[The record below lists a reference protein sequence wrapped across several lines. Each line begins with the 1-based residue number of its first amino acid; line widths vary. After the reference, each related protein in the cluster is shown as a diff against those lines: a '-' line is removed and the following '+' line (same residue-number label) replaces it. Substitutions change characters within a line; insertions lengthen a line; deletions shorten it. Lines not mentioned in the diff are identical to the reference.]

1 MILITGA
8 TGKTGSAAVQEL
20 SNRNIPFRVLIRN
33 EDKQSQITDI
43 GGEVII
49 GTIEDDAALNQAMEG
64 VQKALVLLPNSEQQL
79 FLEKKVVDAALEANV
94 QHIVKMSSME
104 AVPEATSPI
113 PKLHIQSENYI
124 KNSGMNWTMIKPNFF
139 MQNLLGSGKTIV
151 EQNKFF
157 LPMGEGKAGMIHTK
171 DVGTVI
177 AKVLSEDGHEGQNYE
192 VTGPEILSFHDVA
205 EIFSKVL
212 GKKVD
217 YINVP
222 IDEYKKTLSQFLTN
236 QWHLDSVI
244 DLFKDI
250 AEGGIED
257 KTDTFEDLIGK
268 SPCSLEQ
275 FIQEYSFVFNA

>member
-113 PKLHIQSENYI
+113 PKLHMQSENYI

>member
-33 EDKQSQITDI
+33 EDKQNQITDI

-49 GTIEDDAALNQAMEG
+49 GAIEDDAALNQAMEG

-113 PKLHIQSENYI
+113 PKLHMQSENYI

-205 EIFSKVL
+205 EIFS
-212 GKKVD
+212 
-217 YINVP
+217 
-222 IDEYKKTLSQFLTN
+222 
-236 QWHLDSVI
+236 
-244 DLFKDI
+244 
-250 AEGGIED
+250 
-257 KTDTFEDLIGK
+257 
-268 SPCSLEQ
+268 
-275 FIQEYSFVFNA
+275 

>member
-8 TGKTGSAAVQEL
+8 TGKTGSAAIQEL

-33 EDKQSQITDI
+33 EDKLNQITDM

-49 GTIEDDAALNQAMEG
+49 GAIEDDAALNQAMEG

-113 PKLHIQSENYI
+113 PKLHMQSENYI

-257 KTDTFEDLIGK
+257 KTDTFQDLIGK

>member
-33 EDKQSQITDI
+33 EDKLNQITDM

-49 GTIEDDAALNQAMEG
+49 GAIEDDAALNQAMEG

-113 PKLHIQSENYI
+113 PKLHMQSENYI

-139 MQNLLGSGKTIV
+139 MQNLLGSGKTII

>member
-33 EDKQSQITDI
+33 EDKLNQITDM

-49 GTIEDDAALNQAMEG
+49 GAIEDDAALNQAMEG

-113 PKLHIQSENYI
+113 PKLHMQSENYI

-257 KTDTFEDLIGK
+257 KTDTFQDLIGK

-275 FIQEYSFVFNA
+275 FIQEHSFVFNA

>member
-33 EDKQSQITDI
+33 EDKQNQITDI

-49 GTIEDDAALNQAMEG
+49 GAIEDDAALNQAMEG

-113 PKLHIQSENYI
+113 PKLHMQSENYI

-177 AKVLSEDGHEGQNYE
+177 AKVLSEDGHEGKNYE

>member
-33 EDKQSQITDI
+33 EDKQNQITDI
-43 GGEVII
+43 GGEVVI
-49 GTIEDDAALNQAMEG
+49 GAIEDDAALNQAMEG

-113 PKLHIQSENYI
+113 PKLHMQSENYI

-236 QWHLDSVI
+236 QWYLDSVI

-257 KTDTFEDLIGK
+257 KTDTFQDLIGK

>member
-33 EDKQSQITDI
+33 EEKLNQITDM

-49 GTIEDDAALNQAMEG
+49 GAIEDDAALNQAMEG

-113 PKLHIQSENYI
+113 PKLHMQSENYI

-257 KTDTFEDLIGK
+257 KTDTFQDLIGK

>member
-20 SNRNIPFRVLIRN
+20 SNQNIPFRVLIRN
-33 EDKQSQITDI
+33 EDKLNQITDM

-49 GTIEDDAALNQAMEG
+49 GAIEDDAALNQAMEG

-113 PKLHIQSENYI
+113 PKLHMQSENYI

-257 KTDTFEDLIGK
+257 KTDTFQDLIGK

>member
-33 EDKQSQITDI
+33 EDKLNQITDI
-43 GGEVII
+43 GGEVVI
-49 GTIEDDAALNQAMEG
+49 GAIEDDAALNQAMEG

-113 PKLHIQSENYI
+113 PKLHMQSENYI

-177 AKVLSEDGHEGQNYE
+177 AKVLSEDGHEGKNYE

-257 KTDTFEDLIGK
+257 KTDTFQDLIGK

>member
-33 EDKQSQITDI
+33 EDKLNQITDM

-49 GTIEDDAALNQAMEG
+49 GAIEDDAALNQAMEG

-113 PKLHIQSENYI
+113 PKLHMQSENYI

-212 GKKVD
+212 GKPVD

-257 KTDTFEDLIGK
+257 KTDTFQDLIGK

>member
-1 MILITGA
+1 
-8 TGKTGSAAVQEL
+8 
-20 SNRNIPFRVLIRN
+20 
-33 EDKQSQITDI
+33 
-43 GGEVII
+43 
-49 GTIEDDAALNQAMEG
+49 ME
-64 VQKALVLLPNSEQQL
+64 
-79 FLEKKVVDAALEANV
+79 
-94 QHIVKMSSME
+94 
-104 AVPEATSPI
+104 
-113 PKLHIQSENYI
+113 
-124 KNSGMNWTMIKPNFF
+124 
-139 MQNLLGSGKTIV
+139 IV

-212 GKKVD
+212 GKPVD

>member
-33 EDKQSQITDI
+33 EDKLNQITDM

-49 GTIEDDAALNQAMEG
+49 GAIEDDAALNQAMEG

-113 PKLHIQSENYI
+113 PKLHMQSENYI

-177 AKVLSEDGHEGQNYE
+177 AKVLSEDGHEGQNYQ

-257 KTDTFEDLIGK
+257 KTDTFQDLIGK

>member
-33 EDKQSQITDI
+33 EDKLNQITDM

-49 GTIEDDAALNQAMEG
+49 GAIEDDTALNQAMEG

-113 PKLHIQSENYI
+113 PKLHMQSENYI

-257 KTDTFEDLIGK
+257 KTDTFQDLIGK

>member
-20 SNRNIPFRVLIRN
+20 SNQNIPFRVLIRN
-33 EDKQSQITDI
+33 EEKRNQITDM

-49 GTIEDDAALNQAMEG
+49 GAIEDDAALNQAMEG

-113 PKLHIQSENYI
+113 PKLHMQSENYI

-257 KTDTFEDLIGK
+257 KTDTFQDLIGK

>member
-33 EDKQSQITDI
+33 EDKLNQITDM

-49 GTIEDDAALNQAMEG
+49 GAIEDDAALNQAMEG

-113 PKLHIQSENYI
+113 PKLHMQSENYI

-236 QWHLDSVI
+236 QWYLDSVI

>member
-33 EDKQSQITDI
+33 EDKLNQITDI
-43 GGEVII
+43 GGEVVI
-49 GTIEDDAALNQAMEG
+49 GAIEDDAALNQAMEG

-113 PKLHIQSENYI
+113 PKLHMQSENYI

>member
-33 EDKQSQITDI
+33 EDKLNQITDI
-43 GGEVII
+43 GGEVVI
-49 GTIEDDAALNQAMEG
+49 GAIEDDAALNQAMEG

-113 PKLHIQSENYI
+113 PKLHMQSENYI

-177 AKVLSEDGHEGQNYE
+177 AKVLSEDGHEGKNYE

-236 QWHLDSVI
+236 QWYLDSVI

-257 KTDTFEDLIGK
+257 KTDTFQDLIGK

>member
-33 EDKQSQITDI
+33 EDKQNQITDI

-49 GTIEDDAALNQAMEG
+49 GAIEDDAALNQAMEG

-113 PKLHIQSENYI
+113 PKLHMQSENYI

-236 QWHLDSVI
+236 QWYLDSVI

-257 KTDTFEDLIGK
+257 KTDTFQDLIGK

>member
-33 EDKQSQITDI
+33 EDKLNQITDM

-49 GTIEDDAALNQAMEG
+49 GAIEDDAALNQAMEG

-113 PKLHIQSENYI
+113 PKLHMQSENYI

>member
-104 AVPEATSPI
+104 AVPGATSPI
-113 PKLHIQSENYI
+113 PKLHMQSENYI

-177 AKVLSEDGHEGQNYE
+177 AKVLSEDGHEGKNYE

-236 QWHLDSVI
+236 QWYLDSVI

-257 KTDTFEDLIGK
+257 KTDTFQDLIGK

>member
-8 TGKTGSAAVQEL
+8 TGNTGSAAVQEL
-20 SNRNIPFRVLIRN
+20 SSRNIPFRALIRN
-33 EDKQSQITDI
+33 KDKQSQITDL

-49 GTIEDDAALNQAMEG
+49 GAIEDDGALNQAMKG
-64 VQKALVLLPNSEQQL
+64 VQKTLVLLPNSEQQL
-79 FLEKKVVDAALEANV
+79 FLEKKIVDTALAANV
-94 QHIVKMSSME
+94 QHIVKISSME

-113 PKLHIQSENYI
+113 PKLHMQSENYI
-124 KNSGMNWTMIKPNFF
+124 KNSGMSWTMIKPNFF

-151 EQNKFF
+151 EQDKFF
-157 LPMGEGKAGMIHTK
+157 LPMGEGKTGMIHTR
-171 DVGTVI
+171 DIGMVI
-177 AKVLSEDGHEGQNYE
+177 AKVLSEDGHAGQNYE

-205 EIFSKVL
+205 EIFSRTL

-244 DLFKDI
+244 DLFKGI
-250 AEGGIED
+250 AAGGIED
-257 KTDTFEDLIGK
+257 KTNTFQDLMGK

-275 FIQEYSFVFNA
+275 FIQEYSFVFSI

>member
-33 EDKQSQITDI
+33 EDKLNQITDI

-49 GTIEDDAALNQAMEG
+49 GAIEDDAALNQAMEG

-113 PKLHIQSENYI
+113 PKLHMQSENYI

>member
-33 EDKQSQITDI
+33 EEKLNQITDM

-49 GTIEDDAALNQAMEG
+49 GAIEDDSALNQAMEG

-113 PKLHIQSENYI
+113 PKLHMQSENYI

-212 GKKVD
+212 GKPVD

-257 KTDTFEDLIGK
+257 KTDTFQDLIGK

>member
-33 EDKQSQITDI
+33 EDKLNQITDM

-49 GTIEDDAALNQAMEG
+49 GAIEDDAALNQAMEG
-64 VQKALVLLPNSEQQL
+64 VQKAMVLLPNSEQQL

-113 PKLHIQSENYI
+113 PKLHMQSENYI

-244 DLFKDI
+244 DLFKGI
-250 AEGGIED
+250 AAGGIED
-257 KTDTFEDLIGK
+257 KTNTFQDLMGK

>member
-33 EDKQSQITDI
+33 EDKLNQITDM

-49 GTIEDDAALNQAMEG
+49 GAIEDDAALNQAMEG

-113 PKLHIQSENYI
+113 PKLHMQSENYI

-177 AKVLSEDGHEGQNYE
+177 AKVLSENGHEGQNYE

-257 KTDTFEDLIGK
+257 KTDTFQDLIGK

>member
-20 SNRNIPFRVLIRN
+20 SNQNIPFRVLIRN
-33 EDKQSQITDI
+33 EDKLNQITDM

-49 GTIEDDAALNQAMEG
+49 GAIENDAALNQSMEG

-113 PKLHIQSENYI
+113 PKLHMQSENYI

>member
-20 SNRNIPFRVLIRN
+20 SNQNIPFRVLIRN
-33 EDKQSQITDI
+33 EEKRNQITDM

-49 GTIEDDAALNQAMEG
+49 GAIENDSALNQAMEG

-113 PKLHIQSENYI
+113 PKLHMQSENYI

-257 KTDTFEDLIGK
+257 KTDTFQDLIGK

>member
-33 EDKQSQITDI
+33 EDKLNQITDI

-49 GTIEDDAALNQAMEG
+49 GAIEDDAALNQAMEG

-113 PKLHIQSENYI
+113 PKLHMQSENYI

-257 KTDTFEDLIGK
+257 KTDTFQDLIGK

>member
-20 SNRNIPFRVLIRN
+20 SNQNIPFRVLIRN
-33 EDKQSQITDI
+33 EDKLNQITDM

-113 PKLHIQSENYI
+113 PKLHMQSENYI

>member
-33 EDKQSQITDI
+33 EDKLNQITDM

-49 GTIEDDAALNQAMEG
+49 GAIEDDAALNQAMEG

-113 PKLHIQSENYI
+113 PKLHMQSENYI

-257 KTDTFEDLIGK
+257 KTDTFQDLIGK

>member
-33 EDKQSQITDI
+33 EDKLNQITDM

-49 GTIEDDAALNQAMEG
+49 GAIEDDAALNQAMEG

-113 PKLHIQSENYI
+113 PKLHMQSENYI

-192 VTGPEILSFHDVA
+192 VTGPEILSFYDVA

-212 GKKVD
+212 GKPVD

-257 KTDTFEDLIGK
+257 KTDTFQDLIGK

>member
-33 EDKQSQITDI
+33 EDKLNQITDM

-49 GTIEDDAALNQAMEG
+49 GAIEDDAALNQAMEG

-113 PKLHIQSENYI
+113 PKLHMQSENYI

-236 QWHLDSVI
+236 QWYLDSVI

-257 KTDTFEDLIGK
+257 KTDTFQDLIGK